1 MKRYTCKKAET
12 TRLGILKA
20 ASVLFRKHGVNDV
33 GISKIMAELDL
44 TCGGFYKYFDS
55 KENLAVEVCDQSF
68 RCALQTWE
76 GMLSETQ
83 QASHAPLQSFITQYL
98 HLAESGQCPIVTL
111 GQDASNAS
119 HDPPFSQAYRDGTKT
134 LLDTMVDVV
143 QNQGSGTTREQAL
156 VQFSAMLGA
165 GFLSRAAGSESW
177 VKEIQQALLT
187 QAG

>member
-1 MKRYTCKKAET
+1 MKRYKCKKAET

-20 ASVLFRKHGVNDV
+20 ASVLFHKHGVNDV

-55 KENLAVEVCDQSF
+55 KENLAVEVCDRSF
-68 RCALQTWE
+68 RCALQTWQ
-76 GMLSETQ
+76 GMLSEAQRTSQ
-83 QASHAPLQSFITQYL
+83 APLQSLITQYL
-98 HLAESGQCPIVTL
+98 DLAESGHCPIVTL
-111 GQDASNAS
+111 GQDASNSS
-119 HDPPFSQAYRDGTKT
+119 HDQSFLRAYRDGTKT
-134 LLDTMVDVV
+134 LLDTMVCVV
-143 QNQGSGTTREQAL
+143 QNQDSGMTREQVL

-165 GFLSRAAGSESW
+165 GFLSRAAGSELW